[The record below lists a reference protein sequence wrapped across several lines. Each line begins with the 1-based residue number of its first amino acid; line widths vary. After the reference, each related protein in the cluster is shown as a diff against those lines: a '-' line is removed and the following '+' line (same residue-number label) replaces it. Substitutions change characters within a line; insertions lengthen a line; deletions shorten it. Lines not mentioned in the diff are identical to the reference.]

1 MSDNEGPEILAYLHS
16 FDPGGVERTALRL
29 CAAWQA
35 DGARVKVLMG
45 RGTGVTRA
53 SAPQLD
59 YIVYP
64 SGFLRTAPFET
75 LWMIHCLWKRVR
87 AVRPDVIFCAGN
99 SYTVVAV
106 ALRLLL
112 GRSCPPIVAKVSNAL
127 DRRDMPRL
135 GRPFYRLWLR
145 IQARLIA
152 RWVAIAPG
160 LDGEIA
166 ELMRVSRRQISIIA
180 DPSISA
186 AEAAALAA
194 SRAGTWD
201 ASEGRLFLAVGR
213 LARQKRFDL
222 LIDAFARGAR
232 PADRL
237 AIVGDGPW
245 RRRLE
250 ARAARRGIADRV
262 MLPGHR
268 GELVPWFAHADA
280 LVMSSDYEGLPA
292 VLVEALAAGLP
303 VISTR
308 SSPGVAVLLDDGLG
322 RLVAPGDVAALAAAI
337 AADLPAQQA
346 EAAQA
351 RAAAFRIERA
361 GPAWLDL
368 LRRAA
373 RPVSGQ
379 VRQSHSEAVSEG

>member
-1 MSDNEGPEILAYLHS
+1 MMTRARKSWPICTVSIRAASSGPRSGSA
-16 FDPGGVERTALRL
+16 P
-29 CAAWQA
+29 AWQA
-35 DGARVKVLMG
+35 HGARVKVLMG
-45 RGTGVTRA
+45 REHGATRA

-59 YIVYP
+59 YVVYP

-160 LDGEIA
+160 LDREIA
-166 ELMRVSRRQISIIA
+166 TLMRVPHRRISVIA
-180 DPSISA
+180 DPAVSA
-186 AEAAALAA
+186 AEAAALGVG
-194 SRAGTWD
+194 RALPRD

-222 LIDAFARGAR
+222 LIDAFAQGAR
-232 PADRL
+232 PGDRL
-237 AIVGDGPW
+237 AIIGEGPW

-250 ARAARRGIADRV
+250 ARAEDAGLKAGCSCRAIVTISRPGSR
-262 MLPGHR
+262 MRTRSSCLPTMKA
-268 GELVPWFAHADA
+268 F
-280 LVMSSDYEGLPA
+280 PA

-308 SSPGVAVLLDDGLG
+308 SSPGVTALLEAGLG
-322 RLVAPGDVAALAAAI
+322 RLVAPGDVPALAAAI
-337 AADLPAQQA
+337 AAELPVQHI
-346 EAAQA
+346 EAA
-351 RAAAFRIERA
+351 RAA
-361 GPAWLDL
+361 P
-368 LRRAA
+368 RRSGSSRPGRPGSISCAA
-373 RPVSGQ
+373 RHGPLPAMCGNPGARPSQ
-379 VRQSHSEAVSEG
+379 DS